1 MKKLFPIIS
10 NLQAHHHS
18 KPDFQNV
25 YQHTGDRWLIHGIK
39 HCKDIQLECLELPG
53 RISLYK
59 I

>member
-1 MKKLFPIIS
+1 MEKLFPIIS

-53 RISLYK
+53 RIS
-59 I
+59 